1 MTIEQILGLGIALA
15 IMFLGIAGSLLPGLP
30 STPLVMLGAVFHRIY
45 FGEASVSGLVFVL
58 LLLMTIF
65 SLGIDYVASM
75 VGAKKLGA
83 TWRGILGAVVG
94 AVIGLF
100 FSLPGVILGPFVGAI
115 VFEMAGGREFNEAAR
130 AGVGALLGLLAGAVG
145 KMACGVAMIAL
156 FSINVL
162 TRSNAESEEIL
173 VQFLYGLKIG

>member
-1 MTIEQILGLGIALA
+1 MTIEQIFGLGIALL

-45 FGEASVSGLVFVL
+45 FGEASVSNFVL
-58 LLLMTIF
+58 MLLLGMTLF

-94 AVIGLF
+94 AVVGLF

-115 VFEMAGGREFNEAAR
+115 VFEMVGGREFGEAAR

-145 KMACGVAMIAL
+145 KLACGVAMMAV
-156 FSINVL
+156 FAINVL
-162 TRSNAESEEIL
+162 VRSSSESEGVLAKLIC
-173 VQFLYGLKIG
+173 GLRIG